1 MQVKWH
7 LRTPHQKFE
16 SISAILHSF
25 DLKIKEKN
33 LELTVQHD
41 SKVPSVILCDSLRLN
56 QIFFNL
62 LSNAKIYTQGK
73 IKLTIKLLYEDKEN
87 VTIEFVVS
95 DSGIGIADNK
105 LNSIFNLLNRL
116 KLTHLL
122 LWRHR
127 GWGFIERN

>member
-7 LRTPHQKFE
+7 LRNTHRNSK

-25 DLKIKEKN
+25 DLKIKEKRR
-33 LELTVQHD
+33 TYSATRH
-41 SKVPSVILCDSLRLN
+41 KVPSVILCDSLRLN

-62 LSNAKIYTQGK
+62 LSNATKFTQGK

-95 DSGIGIADNK
+95 DS
-105 LNSIFNLLNRL
+105 
-116 KLTHLL
+116 
-122 LWRHR
+122 
-127 GWGFIERN
+127 